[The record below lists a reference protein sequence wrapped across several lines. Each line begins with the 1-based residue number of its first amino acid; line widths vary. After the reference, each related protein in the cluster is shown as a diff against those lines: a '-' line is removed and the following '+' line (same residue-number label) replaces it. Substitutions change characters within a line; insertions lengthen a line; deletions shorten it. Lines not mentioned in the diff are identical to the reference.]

1 MVSETAQTAEL
12 LVLNQETDMLTAVV
26 VEKPFVNTSA
36 EADRLIAL
44 AKEKGKI
51 LTVFQS
57 QYTSL
62 PPTPLPLLC

>member
-1 MVSETAQTAEL
+1 M
-12 LVLNQETDMLTAVV
+12 TAVV

-57 QYTSL
+57 QYTV
-62 PPTPLPLLC
+62 PRHPVPLIR

>member
-1 MVSETAQTAEL
+1 
-12 LVLNQETDMLTAVV
+12 MLTAVV

-57 QYTSL
+57 QYITSPHSHASSML
-62 PPTPLPLLC
+62 TMGTSRQKV

>member
-1 MVSETAQTAEL
+1 MLCFDCWTLGEL
-12 LVLNQETDMLTAVV
+12 TNLLIETAVV

-51 LTVFQS
+51 LTVFHS
-57 QYTSL
+57 
-62 PPTPLPLLC
+62 

>member
-1 MVSETAQTAEL
+1 M
-12 LVLNQETDMLTAVV
+12 
-26 VEKPFVNTSA
+26 NTSA

-57 QYTSL
+57 QYTVSRH
-62 PPTPLPLLC
+62 PTPLLC